1 MCAVLISVIFCTSMD
16 DEWRG
21 SNWRFWSIPVSFVS
35 NTPIITGTT
44 FVLTFHFLLTSISR
58 SLYLLSFS
66 VSFVLTF
73 QLLLLLLLLL
83 LCTIN
88 YSVSA
93 LSSFTLVLSDNFY
106 VTYTTEFPIGD
117 PDSRVIRIIH
127 LPLRPCEAPPLP
139 FSLLSC
145 LSCLSPQA
153 AHIQWRKLAFVVV
166 VSISCVYCDGGRC
179 SQSTIRSWEPSFL
192 IEIFDWRV
200 SKVDKTQMSLQLPI
214 SPPSLKL

>member
-1 MCAVLISVIFCTSMD
+1 MTCAVLISVIFCTSMD

-21 SNWRFWSIPVSFVS
+21 SNWRFWSNPFSYVP

-44 FVLTFHFLLTSISR
+44 FVLTFRSLLTSISR

-66 VSFVLTF
+66 ISFVLTF
-73 QLLLLLLLLL
+73 QLLLLLLL

-106 VTYTTEFPIGD
+106 VTYTTQFPIGD
-117 PDSRVIRIIH
+117 PDSWVIRTIH
-127 LPLRPCEAPPLP
+127 LPLRPCEAPPLSFP
-139 FSLLSC
+139 LLSC

-153 AHIQWRKLAFVVV
+153 ARIQ
-166 VSISCVYCDGGRC
+166 
-179 SQSTIRSWEPSFL
+179 
-192 IEIFDWRV
+192 
-200 SKVDKTQMSLQLPI
+200 
-214 SPPSLKL
+214 